1 MIDMEFL
8 KDIPGWLGTA
18 IFGVVTGVVGF
29 FAKNVWD
36 WWRRRY
42 ESQQARQ
49 ARLEKLQRLLDES
62 GNLFRS
68 QRAQAQRLFESI
80 QRSHPEVINPG
91 LSLDQVFSRAFAK
104 LSSQELQLH
113 SIIRGVTKTSLRRVN
128 VEMADWLRADDWFKQ
143 PKHRSQDL
151 DDLARRLQQL
161 ELHLNEWHA
170 KLSSVFDGD
179 PTVALNYLAD
189 EQEHGTGFPT
199 GIEDAVKGVLRE
211 P

>member
-1 MIDMEFL
+1 MGSL
-8 KDIPGWLGTA
+8 GDIPGWLGTA

-29 FAKNVWD
+29 FGKNIWD
-36 WWRRRY
+36 WWRKRY

-80 QRSHPEVINPG
+80 QRSQPEVINSG

-104 LSSQELQLH
+104 LSSDELQLH
-113 SIIRGVTKTSLRRVN
+113 TIIRGVTNTSLRRVN

-143 PKHRSQDL
+143 PQPGSEHLS
-151 DDLARRLQQL
+151 DLARRLQQL

-170 KLSSVFDGD
+170 KLSSVFERD
-179 PTVALNYLAD
+179 PTLALNYLAD
-189 EQEHGTGFPT
+189 EQKHGTGFPT
-199 GIEDAVKGVLRE
+199 GIEDAVRRVLRE
-211 P
+211 L